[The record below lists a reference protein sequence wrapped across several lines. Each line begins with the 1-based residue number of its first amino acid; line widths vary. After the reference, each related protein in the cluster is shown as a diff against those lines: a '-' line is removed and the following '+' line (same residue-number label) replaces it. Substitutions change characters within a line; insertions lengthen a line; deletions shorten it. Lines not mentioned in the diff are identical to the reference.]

1 MMTRRGIA
9 AARVGD
15 GAFPFGPGDERPLP
29 IQLAIL
35 TEYKLLSQGRF
46 P

>member
-1 MMTRRGIA
+1 MARRGIA

-29 IQLAIL
+29 IHLTTLA
-35 TEYKLLSQGRF
+35 EYKI

>member
-15 GAFPFGPGDERPLP
+15 GAFPFGPGDEKPLP

-35 TEYKLLSQGRF
+35 AEYTFLSQGRL